1 MNTTNKNQSDDRG
14 VWIALVVLLVVVPFV
29 LFLLHWLNQ
38 ELHDGELVLTAA
50 GCEALRYHGAKVE
63 PLGRDSLCAIR
74 TKFRFYSGSQIAT
87 VRIVTADGP
96 LDIELAG
103 AEVVSQAVR

>member
-1 MNTTNKNQSDDRG
+1 MNTTNKNQSDDSG
-14 VWIALVVLLVVVPFV
+14 VRIALVVLLVVVPVV
-29 LFLLHWLNQ
+29 LFLLHWLNL

-87 VRIVTADGP
+87 VRIVTADGRS
-96 LDIELAG
+96 A
-103 AEVVSQAVR
+103 VVTCGSSPSSTKAR